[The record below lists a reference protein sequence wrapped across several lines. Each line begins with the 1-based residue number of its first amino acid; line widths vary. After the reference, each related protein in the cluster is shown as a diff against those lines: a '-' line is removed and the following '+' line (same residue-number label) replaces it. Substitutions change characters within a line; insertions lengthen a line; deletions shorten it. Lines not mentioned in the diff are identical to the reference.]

1 MSLDAEQA
9 LFDACRDADAPGRER
24 LLGSCPD
31 AALVTRVR
39 RLLAAHDAGA
49 EALERGAASL
59 APLATPQRIGPYRI
73 LERLGEG
80 AMGEV
85 YLAEQQEP
93 VRRRVALKI
102 LKFGVGTREVIA
114 RFELERQALA
124 MLAHPNIAR
133 IFDAGTTGD
142 GRPYF
147 AMEYVA
153 GVAITKYCEDRRL
166 PHDERL
172 ALFAQVCAGVQHAHL
187 RGIIHRDLKPSNIL
201 VAEIDGRPA
210 PRIIDFGIA
219 KATTAAGGD
228 AEAYTRIGHLLGT
241 PEYMSP
247 EQAQLS
253 PLDVDARTDVYSLGI
268 VLYELLTGARPYA
281 VTRDAITPEA
291 IAQEIARG
299 EPVRPSARDARLR
312 GDLEWIVLKAIEK
325 DRNRRY
331 TSPQDLAADL
341 ERHAR
346 NEPVLAGPPSWTYR
360 TGRFVRRHRLA
371 VAAASGLFIAALVFG
386 SGMAWLARENAHER
400 DRANAEAEIAKRVTA
415 FTAGLFEMAS
425 PEESGSSGISAREL
439 LDAGVRRLEGQ
450 LAQERPETRAA
461 LLEAAG
467 NAYRGIG
474 EFQEASRLIGAA
486 LVLRRERA
494 AEDPAGYAGTLLR
507 LAALRRDQGNF
518 EGAAQIGREAL
529 VTIEGAI
536 AAGAADLEDL
546 RDETQ
551 LELVEILRLAS
562 RLDEAEALAN
572 DALARVEKHAARSPA
587 HVTAL
592 FLVGRVRAAQGRLAD
607 AETPLRRA
615 LALQLEREGE
625 LDEDTL
631 DARNGLA
638 DLLVIAGKTDE
649 AERLL
654 RQNVE
659 AALRIYGEWHAMH
672 GITWNNLGN
681 ALSDIPEKFGEAERA
696 YLQAIEILSRA
707 LGVAHPEVA
716 TTYHN
721 LGALYLKTQQ
731 WQKSAD
737 VHRRALDL
745 RSALI
750 GPDHPNTTSSR
761 MGLALAL
768 NKLGKT
774 REAAALMREAQA
786 AFAGSLGPDHW
797 RTANAQYYLG
807 VVLLAEGRR
816 DAALAEVRAA
826 HAKLVAALGADH
838 PRAQAAAKTLA
849 ELTATGP

>member
-1 MSLDAEQA
+1 MNLDAEQL
-9 LFDACRDADAPGRER
+9 LFDACRDAEPAERER
-24 LLGSCPD
+24 LLAACPD
-31 AALVTRVR
+31 PTLAARVR
-39 RLLAAHDAGA
+39 RLLAAHDGGA
-49 EALERGAASL
+49 ASIERGAASSPSL
-59 APLATPQRIGPYRI
+59 AMPRRIGPYRI
-73 LERLGEG
+73 LERVGEG

-85 YLAEQQEP
+85 YLAEQQDP
-93 VRRRVALKI
+93 VRRRVALKV

-114 RFELERQALA
+114 RFGLERQALA

-133 IFDAGTTGD
+133 ILDAGATED
-142 GRPYF
+142 GRPFF

-153 GVAITKYCEDRRL
+153 GLPITRYCEERKL
-166 PHDERL
+166 PRAERL

-219 KATTAAGGD
+219 KATIATGGE

-253 PLDVDARTDVYSLGI
+253 PLEVDARTDVYSLGV
-268 VLYELLTGARPYA
+268 VLYELLTGSRPYA
-281 VTRDAITPEA
+281 VTRGAVTPEA
-291 IAQEIARG
+291 IAGEITRS
-299 EPVRPSARDARLR
+299 EPLRPSARDASLR
-312 GDLEWIVLKAIEK
+312 GDLDWIVLKALEK

-331 TSPQDLAADL
+331 SSPQELAADL

-346 NEPVLAGPPSWTYR
+346 QEPVLAGPPSWVYR
-360 TGRFVRRHRLA
+360 TGRFVRRHRLP
-371 VAAASGLFIAALVFG
+371 VAAAATLFVAALVFG
-386 SGMAWLARENAHER
+386 TGMAWLARENARER
-400 DRANAEAEIAKRVTA
+400 DRANAEADIAKRVTA
-415 FTAGLFEMAS
+415 FTAGLFELANPEAS
-425 PEESGSSGISAREL
+425 GDSEISVRGL
-439 LDAGVRRLEGQ
+439 LDAGVRRLEGE
-450 LAQERPETRAA
+450 LARERPETRAA

-474 EFQEASRLIGAA
+474 EFQESSRLIEEA
-486 LVLRRERA
+486 LALRREQA
-494 AEDPAGYAGTLLR
+494 AEDPAGYAGALLR

-529 VTIEGAI
+529 VTIEQAM

-546 RDETQ
+546 RNEAQ
-551 LELVEILRLAS
+551 LELIEILRLAS
-562 RLDEAEALAN
+562 RLDEAETLAD
-572 DALARVEKHAARSPA
+572 DALARVDKHDEGSAE

-607 AETPLRRA
+607 AEPPLRRA
-615 LALQLEREGE
+615 LALQLELEGE

-631 DARNGLA
+631 DVRNGLA
-638 DLLVIAGKTDE
+638 ELLVVAGKTDE

-659 AALRIYGEWHAMH
+659 AARRIYGEWHAMH

-681 ALSDIPEKFGEAERA
+681 VLSDIPEKFGEAEQA
-696 YLQAIEILSRA
+696 YLRAIEILGRA
-707 LGVAHPEVA
+707 LGIAHPEVA
-716 TTYHN
+716 TNYHN
-721 LGALYLKTQQ
+721 LGALYLKTQE

-745 RSALI
+745 RTALI
-750 GPDHPNTTSSR
+750 GPEHPNTTSSR

-768 NKLGKT
+768 NKLGKPA
-774 REAAALMREAQA
+774 EAEALMREARA
-786 AFAGSLGPDHW
+786 AFARALGPDHW
-797 RTANAQYYLG
+797 RAANAQYYLG
-807 VVLLAEGRR
+807 VVLQAQGKTGEATR
-816 DAALAEVRAA
+816 EVREA
-826 HAKLVAALGADH
+826 HARLLAALGPEH
-838 PRAQAAAKTLA
+838 PRTLAAQKTLD
-849 ELTATGP
+849 ELEGN